1 MAKEKKEKL
10 PGYEELHSAVKSN
23 TVGNVYIFFGEETYL
38 MQQAIRELQEHLV
51 PVGFEEFNYHRLAGK
66 GLTVQEITEAAEA
79 MPMTKVTRNG

>member
-38 MQQAIRELQEHLV
+38 MQQAVEQEQ
-51 PVGFEEFNYHRLAGK
+51 F
-66 GLTVQEITEAAEA
+66 ITMN
-79 MPMTKVTRNG
+79 MPDFLIHGRGMEH